1 VAEVQFLLHFWLWN
15 VHFCHTVTELHSEE
29 VPFPWFLP
37 KKILLVH
44 EQSHCCCMG
53 WKGWWEA
60 MANFWR
66 FYRKREIIPFFGG
79 QYSRCFCIHDPDGL
93 WWKQRRPMCCRGDL
107 LSEAVRKEQL
117 WGLSTFNGGE
127 KAGTEEE
134 VMEWRQSWGT
144 KACVAFLSHSLLQPC
159 SQLCTAVLLGAN
171 RCTPPGLSHLLPICA
186 ARAGAGTEQAAA
198 LAGSDFSI
206 FHLDRQRRVMPVT
219 MKQISLW
226 VTEQ

>member
-1 VAEVQFLLHFWLWN
+1 MAEVQFLLHFWLWN

-79 QYSRCFCIHDPDGL
+79 QYSRCFCIHDLDGL

-107 LSEAVRKEQL
+107 LSEAVRKDQL

-127 KAGTEEE
+127 KK
-134 VMEWRQSWGT
+134 RQGLRKRWWSGGSREGQRHVLLSSAILCFSHAPSCAPQCCWVPTAAHLLG
-144 KACVAFLSHSLLQPC
+144 CLIFFLSVQPGPVQVLNRLQLWQALTSLFF
-159 SQLCTAVLLGAN
+159 
-171 RCTPPGLSHLLPICA
+171 I
-186 ARAGAGTEQAAA
+186 
-198 LAGSDFSI
+198 
-206 FHLDRQRRVMPVT
+206 
-219 MKQISLW
+219 
-226 VTEQ
+226 